1 MSLRGSEPFHIRH
14 VDADPV
20 TGLVRLHYGFDGG
33 PEFVEEVQLPPG
45 GPDRPPGFAAAAR
58 LLLLLAGTSYYKSR
72 APRSVVVE
80 VPTTLAE
87 RALVTAVYDHGLRE
101 FAYTN
106 RLEIPL
112 VDRFD
117 WAGGTVEAV
126 RSGPLP
132 EAIGRPLIPFGGGKD
147 STVVVSLVPEGQPVT
162 VNPTTTH
169 HRAARVLGQ
178 QLISVRRRIDRL
190 DELTSPDR
198 LNGHIPITAVISA
211 IALLLAARDGYSAVV
226 MANEAAASEP
236 TLWTGPGAVPVNHQW
251 SKGAAFEMLF
261 RDAITEGGLGVG
273 YFSLLRSMS
282 EEQIV
287 SILSGR
293 REVLPHL
300 LSCNRA
306 FAGRTAGSADEAPQ
320 QWCGECP
327 KCLFTYLLLATELG
341 PEELVGIFGA
351 DLLDLGE
358 RTAGFEALWAPEKP
372 FECVGERADAARA
385 MARLAADPRWSGHTV
400 VARLAESA
408 RRTLTEAPEP
418 DVAAGGDGIPAA
430 FRARLGEAF
439 R

>member
-14 VDADPV
+14 VDADPA
-20 TGLVRLHYGFDGG
+20 TGLIRLHYGFAGG
-33 PEFVEEVQLPPG
+33 PEFVEEVELPPG
-45 GPDRPPGFAAAAR
+45 GPDRRPGFDAAAR

-72 APRSVVVE
+72 APGSVVVE

-87 RALVTAVYDHGLRE
+87 RDLVTAVYDHGLRE

-106 RLEIPL
+106 RLPIPL

-117 WAGGTVEAV
+117 WAGGLVEAA
-126 RSGPLP
+126 RPGPIP
-132 EAIGRPLIPFGGGKD
+132 EAIERPLIPFGGGKD
-147 STVVVSLVPEGQPVT
+147 STVVMTLVPEGQPVT

-169 HRAARVLGQ
+169 HRAAAVLGRD
-178 QLISVRRRIDRL
+178 LISVRRRIDRL
-190 DELTSPDR
+190 DELTSSNR
-198 LNGHIPITAVISA
+198 LNGHVPITAVISA

-236 TLWTGPGAVPVNHQW
+236 TLWTGPSGLPVNHQW
-251 SKGAAFEMLF
+251 SKSADFELLM
-261 RDAITEGGLGVG
+261 RNAIADGGVGVG

-282 EEQIV
+282 EQQII

-293 REVLPHL
+293 REVLPYL

-327 KCLFTYLLLATELG
+327 KCLFTFLLLATELE

-351 DLLDLGE
+351 DLLDLDE
-358 RTAGFEALWAPEKP
+358 RSGGFEALWAPEKP
-372 FECVGERADAARA
+372 FECIGERADAALA
-385 MARLAADPRWSGHTV
+385 MTRLAADPRWAAHTV

-408 RRTLTEAPEP
+408 RQVLTEAPEP
-418 DVAAGGDGIPAA
+418 DVADSGDGIPAA
-430 FRARLGEAF
+430 FRSRLTPVV